1 MACKVCVCPYV
12 QSPCLSRASDI
23 VLPVVALKK
32 YNMKEEI
39 KMARIEVRI
48 TINEQTKIKN
58 KANELG
64 LSVSAYMRKTAL
76 NHRII
81 IKTDNEMIRQIRFIG
96 ININQ
101 IAHQLNMYSDGLIIA
116 DAFKQMKEYKEMLQL
131 IIDNIRK
138 K

>member
-1 MACKVCVCPYV
+1 
-12 QSPCLSRASDI
+12 
-23 VLPVVALKK
+23 
-32 YNMKEEI
+32 MKDEI

-58 KANELG
+58 KADELG

-76 NHRII
+76 NQRII
-81 IKTDNEMIRQIRFIG
+81 IKTDKEMVRQIQFIG
-96 ININQ
+96 NNINQ
-101 IAHQLNMYSDGLIIA
+101 IAHRLNTNSDMLSCF
-116 DAFKQMKEYKEMLQL
+116 DVYTQMEKYKEMLQL

>member
-1 MACKVCVCPYV
+1 LACKVCVCPYV

-64 LSVSAYMRKTAL
+64 LSVSAYMRKSAL
-76 NHRII
+76 NQRII
-81 IKTDNEMIRQIRFIG
+81 IKTDKEMVRQIQFIG
-96 ININQ
+96 NNINQ
-101 IAHQLNMYSDGLIIA
+101 IAHRLNINSDMLNYF
-116 DAFKQMKEYKEMLQL
+116 DVYTQMEEYKEILQL

>member
-1 MACKVCVCPYV
+1 
-12 QSPCLSRASDI
+12 
-23 VLPVVALKK
+23 
-32 YNMKEEI
+32 MKEEI

-64 LSVSAYMRKTAL
+64 LSVSAYMRKSAL
-76 NHRII
+76 NQRII
-81 IKTDNEMIRQIRFIG
+81 IKTDKEMVRQIQFIG
-96 ININQ
+96 NNINQ
-101 IAHQLNMYSDGLIIA
+101 IAHRLNINSDMLNYF
-116 DAFKQMKEYKEMLQL
+116 DVYTQMEEYKEILQL

>member
-1 MACKVCVCPYV
+1 
-12 QSPCLSRASDI
+12 
-23 VLPVVALKK
+23 
-32 YNMKEEI
+32 MKEEI

-64 LSVSAYMRKTAL
+64 ISVSAYMRKTAL

-96 ININQ
+96 NNINQ
-101 IAHQLNMYSDGLIIA
+101 IAHRLNINSDTLNYL
-116 DAFKQMKEYKEMLQL
+116 DTYTQMEEYKQMLQL
-131 IIDNIRK
+131 IIDKIRK
-138 K
+138 I

>member
-1 MACKVCVCPYV
+1 
-12 QSPCLSRASDI
+12 
-23 VLPVVALKK
+23 
-32 YNMKEEI
+32 MKDEI

-64 LSVSAYMRKTAL
+64 LSVSAYMRKSAL
-76 NHRII
+76 NQRII
-81 IKTDNEMIRQIRFIG
+81 IKTDKEMVRQIQFIG
-96 ININQ
+96 NNINQ
-101 IAHQLNMYSDGLIIA
+101 IAHRLNINSDMLNYF
-116 DAFKQMKEYKEMLQL
+116 DVYTQMEEYKEILQL